1 MDPEYFKEELLESQK
16 IFEGKILN
24 LRVDKVRLPSGQIAT
39 REIVEH
45 FITAVVIPLT
55 EKNEIILT
63 KQFRLPVDQV
73 LWEVPASRIDE
84 GEAPLKAAQKL

>member
-24 LRVDKVRLPSGQIAT
+24 LRVDKVRLPSGQITT

-63 KQFRLPVDQV
+63 KQFRLPVDQM
-73 LWEVPASRIDE
+73 LWEVPAGRIDE
-84 GEAPLKAAQKL
+84 GEAPLEAAQKL